1 MKKYEYFERFENW
14 KNHDGATVV
23 YNNEMEYWE
32 TWEDKDG
39 ILTGV
44 VHIGMESHEEAAE
57 KAEEVTL
64 KRRPLPNWAKDKA
77 HCKSKSG
84 WCWMRQTSFEKDVK
98 RSREREEWY
107 KNHKPEPET
116 LESLERRYFLLMMI
130 DRPNW
135 EEKEAL
141 REVSRKIKELGGT
154 L

>member
-32 TWEDKDG
+32 AWEDKDG

-44 VHIGMESHEEAAE
+44 VHVGMESHEEATK

-64 KRRPLPNWAKDKA
+64 KRGPLPEWTKGLV

-84 WCWMRQTSFEKDVK
+84 WCWMRQTSFENDVK
-98 RSREREEWY
+98 RNRRREEWF

-116 LESLERRYFLLMMI
+116 LESLKKRYFLLIMI
-130 DRPNW
+130 DRPNSK
-135 EEKEAL
+135 EKEAL
-141 REVSRKIKELGGT
+141 REVEQKIRDLGET
-154 L
+154 P